1 MKAVDFGVKSSCIDW
16 IGIEPCPVASAGCDP
31 AGYVHPLAGEVMRE
45 AGIKIGG
52 RESKSHRE
60 FFEKEIHTVVTV
72 CGNANDCCPVFLGQV
87 NRYHWSFDD
96 PAHFE
101 GEFGRVR
108 DEIKRVM
115 EVYVIGV
122 REEIGVG
129 GER

>member
-1 MKAVDFGVKSSCIDW
+1 
-16 IGIEPCPVASAGCDP
+16 
-31 AGYVHPLAGEVMRE
+31 
-45 AGIKIGG
+45 
-52 RESKSHRE
+52 
-60 FFEKEIHTVVTV
+60 
-72 CGNANDCCPVFLGQV
+72 V